1 MRTHPSLAGI
11 EQRTAEATEGP
22 WNVVGPSNPGPWNEL
37 AIIPLGEVGAVAYVQ
52 PQWDDAEFIADA
64 RTDIPALTAAVR
76 DVLALHRAVE
86 VEPSDTICAGCS
98 TLRGAGE
105 SLRYFPVTE
114 YPCETVRALAIH
126 LDLTD
131 PEGEPS

>member
-1 MRTHPSLAGI
+1 MTRPSLAGI
-11 EQRTAEATEGP
+11 EQRTEARVSYADERSETEHDP
-22 WNVVGPSNPGPWNEL
+22 EDYAAL
-37 AIIPLGEVGAVAYVQ
+37 ADESA
-52 PQWDDAEFIADA
+52 ADV
-64 RTDIPALTAAVR
+64 PALTAAVR

-114 YPCETVRALAIH
+114 YPCETVRALTAH

-131 PEGEPS
+131 PEGDPT